1 MLLAVDGD
9 SHELELG
16 RWRVKARRAGAFGLV
31 LDGLV
36 GDGAPDHDQDWL
48 HAILREPSDR
58 EAMFSLVDREGLV
71 VCLDVR
77 TTHPSYRDVRGRS
90 SRGRL
95 SQGEYYHHD
104 GCSSPTRPRIV
115 EIRYPHQETPRHTRT
130 AVAPF
135 PDSVIAMLE
144 VLPTRLAAHP
154 EAARARA
161 RIAEGSLAPDDWDLV
176 QGVLTRLVR
185 RELDSTDARAY
196 FDVVDV
202 GVGAYREPW
211 RAGESRLIANA
222 NPLRTMQHR
231 RAYLQA
237 PDGRPNGHLVK
248 RWPAEELDAPRPSQD
263 ACGDECDAEGIAC
276 ARAS

>member
-1 MLLAVDGD
+1 MLLAVGDHSD

-36 GDGAPDHDQDWL
+36 GEDQGEDWL

-71 VCLDVR
+71 VCKDVR
-77 TTHPSYRDVRGRS
+77 STHPSYRDVRGRS

-104 GCSSPTRPRIV
+104 GCSSDAPPRIV
-115 EIRYPHQETPRHTRT
+115 EIRYPHQDTPRHTRT

-135 PDSVIAMLE
+135 PATVNAMLE
-144 VLPTRLAAHP
+144 ALPARLAAHP
-154 EAARARA
+154 EASRARA
-161 RIAEGSLAPDDWDLV
+161 RIAEGSLARGDWDLV

-185 RELDSTDARAY
+185 RELGSTDARAY

-211 RAGESRLIANA
+211 TPGESRLIANG

-237 PDGRPNGHLVK
+237 PDGRANGHLVK
-248 RWPAEELDAPRPSQD
+248 RWPAEELDAPQPS
-263 ACGDECDAEGIAC
+263 DAEGIAC